1 MTEVSLFSGITKIER
16 ATDEKA
22 NPGDRVKVKVQG
34 WAWAG
39 GGRNIVR
46 VDVTGDGGNTW
57 NTAELLQGKEQKFG
71 RAWAW
76 TFWECEVPE
85 AIVNENGTIRLAS
98 KAVDLAFNV
107 QPESAHHS
115 WNVRGLG
122 NNSWYKADMRV

>member
-1 MTEVSLFSGITKIER
+1 M
-16 ATDEKA
+16 
-22 NPGDRVKVKVQG
+22 
-34 WAWAG
+34 
-39 GGRNIVR
+39 
-46 VDVTGDGGNTW
+46 DVTGDGGKTW

-85 AIVNENGTIRLAS
+85 AIVNENGTVRLAS

-107 QPESAHHS
+107 QPESADHS

-122 NNSWYKADMRV
+122 NNSWYRAEMRV